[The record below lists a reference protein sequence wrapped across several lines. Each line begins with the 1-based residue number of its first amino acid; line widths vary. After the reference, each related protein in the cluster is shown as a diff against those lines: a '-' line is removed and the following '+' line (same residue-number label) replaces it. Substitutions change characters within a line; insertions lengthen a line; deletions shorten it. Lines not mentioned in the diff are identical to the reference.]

1 MANHFNH
8 GAHVYFDFAVQ
19 PGRMPG
25 LLRVGV
31 FRTRLALLL
40 LTSWFGLYLS
50 LQIGLRNLELVVVS
64 ERLSLQTFL
73 PYRLH
78 HH

>member
-1 MANHFNH
+1 MVNYFNH
-8 GAHVYFDFAVQ
+8 GVHVYFDFAVQ
-19 PGRMPG
+19 HGRMPD

-40 LTSWFGLYLS
+40 LISWFGLYLS
-50 LQIGLRNLELVVVS
+50 LQIGLQNLELVAVS